1 MPNQNARPVHEE
13 PKLVVPHLYL
23 GTNILL
29 DVFHDRR
36 DASVEVVENA
46 RNRKWFCST
55 SHFTLMEMADAEQEE
70 RFVDDVRREGGRLR
84 DAYRGLRYKRLSDE
98 VLKRMFSQMIRKF
111 GVRYPF
117 IQFYGLRDEGLDEA
131 IRLCGTT
138 NIDAPDC
145 IHLAT
150 AKEVGCDL
158 LVTTDDPFW
167 QLVRE
172 IQPEYIRIGKPQ
184 EVDKELR
191 VMGFKWN

>member
-1 MPNQNARPVHEE
+1 MPKQNPQLVQEE

-23 GTNILL
+23 DTNILL
-29 DVFHDRR
+29 DIFHDRR

-70 RFVDDVRREGGRLR
+70 RFVGDVLREGGRLR
-84 DAYRGLRYKRLSDE
+84 EAYRSLRDKRLADE
-98 VLKRMFSQMIRKF
+98 ALKQMFNRMMRKF
-111 GVRYPF
+111 SVRYPF
-117 IQFYGLRDEGLDEA
+117 IRFYGLRDEGLDEA

-150 AKEVGCDL
+150 AKETGCDL
-158 LVTTDDPFW
+158 LVTNDDPFW
-167 QLVRE
+167 RLVQE
-172 IQPEYIRIGKPQ
+172 IQPEYIHIAKPDK
-184 EVDKELR
+184 VDEELR
-191 VMGFKWN
+191 SMGFHWS

>member
-1 MPNQNARPVHEE
+1 MPKQNPPPLDEE

-23 GTNILL
+23 DTNILL

-36 DASVEVVENA
+36 DVSVVVVENA

-70 RFVDDVRREGGRLR
+70 RYVADVLREGGRLR
-84 DAYRGLRYKRLSDE
+84 DAYRSLRDKKLADD
-98 VLKRMFSQMIRKF
+98 VLKQMFNRMMRKF
-111 GVRYPF
+111 SVRYPF
-117 IQFYGLRDEGLDEA
+117 IRFYGLRDEGLDEA

-150 AKEVGCDL
+150 AKEAGCDL
-158 LVTTDDPFW
+158 LVTNDDPFW
-167 QLVRE
+167 RLARDIE
-172 IQPEYIRIGKPQ
+172 PEYIRVAKPDK
-184 EVDKELR
+184 VDEELR
-191 VMGFKWN
+191 SMGFRWS